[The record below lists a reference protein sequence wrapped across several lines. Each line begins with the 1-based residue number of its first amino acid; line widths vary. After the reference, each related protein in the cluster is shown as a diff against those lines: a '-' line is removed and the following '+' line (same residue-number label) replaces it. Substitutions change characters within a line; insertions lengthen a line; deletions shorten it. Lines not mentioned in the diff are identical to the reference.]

1 MSHENHIDTRDPMD
15 RFMLQIPDAK
25 AVLTRTGT
33 DFILRTL
40 QEVWDQSAIL
50 RDLGFAYV
58 GCVGTLDGK
67 SEGLCAGHCELIAR
81 AVQAFDAEKQ
91 RAALNRSQR
100 WLEDMAAL
108 EDKRTQV

>member
-1 MSHENHIDTRDPMD
+1 MSHKTLDALD
-15 RFMLQIPDAK
+15 RFMLSVPDAR

-40 QEVWDQSAIL
+40 QEVSEQSALL

-81 AVQAFDAEKQ
+81 AVQAFDVEKKI
-91 RAALNRSQR
+91 AALKRSQR
-100 WLEDMAAL
+100 WLEDIAAL
-108 EDKRTQV
+108 PDERTQV